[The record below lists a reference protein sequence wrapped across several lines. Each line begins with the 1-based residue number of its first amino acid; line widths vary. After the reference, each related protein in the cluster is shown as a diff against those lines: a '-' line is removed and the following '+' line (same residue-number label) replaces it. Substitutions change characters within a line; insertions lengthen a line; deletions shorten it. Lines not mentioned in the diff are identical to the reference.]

1 MNVEKIIKIIYD
13 IENKFKVEE
22 WVIDDIH
29 IWPLIRIDIMFN
41 LHFMNIPN
49 LQNEINTKYKVNQGI
64 NMLKGLYKY
73 LYYSNVDYERNDK
86 ISKVKALFLS
96 DTDTRVKID
105 NKWYDRSCDP
115 FIEYFNKKGINSI
128 LLEKFG
134 YPSARGNGKK
144 ELHTTLSAL
153 DFNRLKGNLGFK
165 IRIDAAKIELIT
177 DKDESIG
184 YWDRETLRKSFERK
198 LPRLMYVKADTK
210 GEGFEEMF
218 WFSDAWVLKWFDF
231 ENFIG
236 LLKEGVILVDIRIG
250 QYPNGRPH
258 DHGTAFR
265 VFPDKLELCFSD
277 RKKIM

>member
-1 MNVEKIIKIIYD
+1 MIGYSELVACLKKIKEKGYIKTHRTGHTGIGKTLEDELGIKENNVPGP
-13 IENKFKVEE
+13 NGFKLELKSARKNSKSLLTLFTKS
-22 WVIDDIH
+22 
-29 IWPLIRIDIMFN
+29 PLPR
-41 LHFMNIPN
+41 
-49 LQNEINTKYKVNQGI
+49 
-64 NMLKGLYKY
+64 
-73 LYYSNVDYERNDK
+73 
-86 ISKVKALFLS
+86 KA
-96 DTDTRVKID
+96 
-105 NKWYDRSCDP
+105 
-115 FIEYFNKKGINSI
+115 NSI